1 MWFVQVKNW
10 KVLPLNKENAKKLAQ
25 ETGLPLF
32 LAMMLEIRG
41 FHTRADVERLLA
53 YDGQS
58 FDPYLLPDMDKAAAR
73 VRQAIDNFEKIA
85 VYGDYDADG
94 VTATSVLFSYLQT
107 CGADVM
113 YYIPER
119 EGEGYGMNLSAVE
132 RLAQQGVQLIITV
145 DNGISSHR
153 EVERANELGMDV
165 VITDHHRPQSVLP
178 AAVAVVD
185 AWREDNRSPFRE
197 FSGVGV
203 AFQLML
209 ALEMEDG
216 DPQSLLDNYADLV
229 AIGTIGDVVPLIGE
243 NRRLVQAGL
252 RLLQE
257 PEREGL
263 RALVRHA
270 SMEGRAMTS
279 VNVAFTLVP
288 RINATGRMGS
298 PSRAVNLLT
307 SEDPEE
313 ADSLALD
320 ICEDNDRRRQTES
333 EIMER
338 VAEQLARE
346 PERLLDRVLV
356 VDGEGWHHGVIGI
369 VAARLVERYGKP
381 CIVISVSSEEAKGSG
396 RSVEGFCLF
405 DAVHDC
411 APLLTRYGGHPM
423 AAGLSLLPENVG
435 AFRKKVNE
443 FAARQGEM
451 PIPSLTLDCKLNPAA
466 LRPDL
471 PELLSELEPFGE
483 GNPAPLFGLYGMT
496 LEEIAPVGGGK
507 HLRLTFGKKEA
518 HVRCMRF
525 GVTPEEFPYQV
536 GDVMDLAVTLDAKE
550 FRGEK
555 SLSII
560 IRDCRPA
567 NADFPA
573 RVLEERIYE
582 KHRRGE
588 PLTAEEKRQLLPGR
602 EDFARVYRFLRQY
615 NGWKGDRMFLWYRME
630 EKDLSMGR
638 LRILLDVMEERG
650 LIRCAGEEDSFYIS
664 LLPVEG
670 KVDLQASPVF
680 RRLADEKEK
689 EGV

>member
-119 EGEGYGMNLSAVE
+119 EGEGYGMNLAAVE

-203 AFQLML
+203 AFQLIL

-313 ADSLALD
+313 ADSLALN

-346 PERLLDRVLV
+346 PERLLDQVLV
-356 VDGEGWHHGVIGI
+356 VDGEGWHHGVI
-369 VAARLVERYGKP
+369 
-381 CIVISVSSEEAKGSG
+381 
-396 RSVEGFCLF
+396 
-405 DAVHDC
+405 
-411 APLLTRYGGHPM
+411 
-423 AAGLSLLPENVG
+423 
-435 AFRKKVNE
+435 
-443 FAARQGEM
+443 
-451 PIPSLTLDCKLNPAA
+451 
-466 LRPDL
+466 
-471 PELLSELEPFGE
+471 
-483 GNPAPLFGLYGMT
+483 
-496 LEEIAPVGGGK
+496 
-507 HLRLTFGKKEA
+507 
-518 HVRCMRF
+518 
-525 GVTPEEFPYQV
+525 
-536 GDVMDLAVTLDAKE
+536 
-550 FRGEK
+550 
-555 SLSII
+555 
-560 IRDCRPA
+560 
-567 NADFPA
+567 
-573 RVLEERIYE
+573 
-582 KHRRGE
+582 
-588 PLTAEEKRQLLPGR
+588 
-602 EDFARVYRFLRQY
+602 
-615 NGWKGDRMFLWYRME
+615 
-630 EKDLSMGR
+630 
-638 LRILLDVMEERG
+638 
-650 LIRCAGEEDSFYIS
+650 
-664 LLPVEG
+664 
-670 KVDLQASPVF
+670 
-680 RRLADEKEK
+680 
-689 EGV
+689 